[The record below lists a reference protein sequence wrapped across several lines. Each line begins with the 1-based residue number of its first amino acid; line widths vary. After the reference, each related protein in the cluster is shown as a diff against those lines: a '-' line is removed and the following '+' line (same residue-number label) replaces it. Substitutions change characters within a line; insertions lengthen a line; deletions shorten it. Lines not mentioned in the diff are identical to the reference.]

1 MTTTHS
7 QNRPVRVPDARLE
20 SRHDD
25 HVLELE
31 VPGVPKDGVE
41 LTFENG
47 LLTVQC
53 RRAATESRWT
63 PVHQEIPAGDYRR
76 LFELD
81 RTIDATRI
89 SASLDQGILRIV
101 LPKSETAKP
110 RRISLN

>member
-1 MTTTHS
+1 MC
-7 QNRPVRVPDARLE
+7 VPDARLE
-20 SRHDD
+20 SRNDD
-25 HVLELE
+25 YVLELE

-53 RRAATESRWT
+53 SRAAAESGWT
-63 PVHQEIPAGDYRR
+63 PVHQEIPVGDYRR

-101 LPKSETAKP
+101 LPKAESAKP
-110 RRISLN
+110 RRIALN